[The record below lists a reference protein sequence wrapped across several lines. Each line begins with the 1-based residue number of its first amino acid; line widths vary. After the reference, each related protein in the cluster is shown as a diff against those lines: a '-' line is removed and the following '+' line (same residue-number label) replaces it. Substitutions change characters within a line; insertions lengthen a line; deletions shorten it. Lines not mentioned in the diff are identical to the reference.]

1 MFNGMKQSV
10 FIPECL
16 RTGNII
22 IIHKKGNTID
32 LNNWRGIFVTSV
44 QRTIIMKI
52 LHERIYHT
60 VALDMTDSQNWA
72 RKKKS
77 VRYHIFVLNSIISD
91 VLSSVKKEPIDVT
104 VMDYRQIF
112 DAEVFSRPGRSQGL
126 LYKQSRH
133 SLIKWVS
140 LFLPQHYGA
149 ATPKRLEMALPVIN

>member
-1 MFNGMKQSV
+1 MMFNGMKQSV

-16 RTGNII
+16 RTRNII

-72 RKKKS
+72 QKKKS
-77 VRYHIFVLNSIISD
+77 VRYHILVLNSIISD

-112 DAEVFSRPGRSQGL
+112 DAEEVFSRPGRSQGL
-126 LYKQSRH
+126 LYKQPRH
-133 SLIKWVS
+133 SFI
-140 LFLPQHYGA
+140 H
-149 ATPKRLEMALPVIN
+149 